1 MARYIGPK
9 HKLCRREGIA
19 LCGSPNCPVIRKN
32 AGPPGQHGA
41 KGRRKLSE
49 YGIQLREKQ
58 RAKRMYGVF
67 EKQFKKYF
75 QNAAAQKSQTA
86 EALMQLLETRLD
98 NVVFRLQLARSR
110 PQARQL
116 VSHGHV
122 RVNNKKVTVSSYN
135 VKIGDI
141 ISLSPKA
148 TNYDFI
154 KKLQEETKN
163 SKIPS
168 WLERKATVAKVL
180 SLPKSED
187 FEPDLNPRLIIE
199 YYSR

>member
-19 LCGSPNCPVIRKN
+19 LCGSPKCPVVRKN
-32 AGPPGQHGA
+32 AGPPGQHGL
-41 KGRRKLSE
+41 KGRRKVSE

-75 QNAAAQKSQTA
+75 QNASAQKSQTSD
-86 EALMQLLETRLD
+86 ALLRLLEMRLD
-98 NVVFRLQLARSR
+98 NVIFRASLARSR

-116 VSHGHV
+116 VAHGAV
-122 RVNNKKVTVSSYN
+122 LVNSKKVTIGSYN

-141 ISLSPKA
+141 ISLSAKA
-148 TNYDFI
+148 ANYDFI
-154 KKLQEETKN
+154 KKLVSETKDT
-163 SKIPS
+163 KIPS
-168 WLERKATVAKVL
+168 WLEKKATVAKVL
-180 SLPKSED
+180 AQPQNED

>member
-1 MARYIGPK
+1 MGRYIGPK
-9 HKLCRREGIA
+9 HKLCRAEGIA
-19 LCGSPNCPVIRKN
+19 LCGSPKCPVVRKN
-32 AGPPGQHGA
+32 AGPPGQHGL
-41 KGRRKLSE
+41 KRRKKISE

-75 QNAAAQKSQTA
+75 QNASSQKSQTS
-86 EALMQLLETRLD
+86 EALLRLLETRLD
-98 NVVFRLQLARSR
+98 NVVFRLNLARSR

-116 VSHGHV
+116 VVHGHLK
-122 RVNNKKVTVSSYN
+122 VNSKKVTIPSYN

-141 ISLSPKA
+141 ISLSAKA
-148 TNYDFI
+148 ANYDFI
-154 KKLQEETKN
+154 KKLVSETKEA
-163 SKIPS
+163 KMPP
-168 WLERKATVAKVL
+168 WLERKATVGKVL
-180 SLPKSED
+180 AQPQNED

>member
-19 LCGSPNCPVIRKN
+19 LCGSPKCPVVRKN
-32 AGPPGQHGA
+32 AGPPGQHGL
-41 KGRRKLSE
+41 KGRRKVSE

-75 QNAAAQKSQTA
+75 QNASAQKSQTSD
-86 EALMQLLETRLD
+86 ALLRLLEMRLD
-98 NVVFRLQLARSR
+98 NVIFRASLARSR

-116 VSHGHV
+116 VAHGAV
-122 RVNNKKVTVSSYN
+122 LVNSKKVTVGSYN

-141 ISLSPKA
+141 ISLSAKA
-148 TNYDFI
+148 ANYDFI
-154 KKLQEETKN
+154 KKLVSETKDT
-163 SKIPS
+163 KIPS
-168 WLERKATVAKVL
+168 WLEKKAMVAKVL
-180 SLPKSED
+180 SQPQNED